1 MKTLTI
7 YSTRTCSDCIRAK
20 HWLEEHAIPFTN
32 VFLEDDEKS
41 VDEVLTIT
49 QGNTKTPVLV
59 FSDGSIL
66 IEPTNEELTKKF
78 TNA

>member
-20 HWLEEHAIPFTN
+20 YWLQKHAIPFTN